1 MQFEL
6 QRELDHEYRRSRVIY
21 KAEARYARMCAITA
35 IAPAE
40 TLTIRLPAA
49 SARRLHHVAEIA
61 RRPVDDVIAEVL
73 DAGLPPALDA
83 TT

>member
-1 MQFEL
+1 
-6 QRELDHEYRRSRVIY
+6 
-21 KAEARYARMCAITA
+21 MCAITA